1 MTALLTQG
9 SAASLWS
16 GVIGAPRGSR
26 DIWDITTNNERDKR
40 GGRARSSKLTRNGN
54 LFLFFKEPELE
65 ETDKQPLKALEQSQ
79 KC

>member
-1 MTALLTQG
+1 MTALLIQG

-26 DIWDITTNNERDKR
+26 DIWDITTNNERGKR